1 MSFGKGKIWMNGT
14 LLEWANAKIHVAS
27 HVIHYGSGVFEGARC
42 YDTPM
47 GSMCFRLDAHLRRL
61 TDSAKIYRMEY
72 PLGREHLADAVI
84 QTIRANNYKACY
96 IRPLLYRGYDSLGV
110 DPLSCPVEAAIL
122 VWEWGRYL
130 GETALEQGVDVVVS
144 SWARSAPNTLPS
156 LAKSTANYA
165 SAQLIKMEAVSG
177 GFSEGIAL
185 DTSGYVSEGSGQNV
199 FVVRDGVVYTPPLS
213 ASILPGITR
222 DVVITVAQDLG
233 LTVHQEMLP
242 REVLYIADELF
253 FSGTAAEISPIRSVD
268 RITIGSGVRGPIT
281 HLIQQRFFDIING
294 KIPDTHDWLTPVY
307 TETLDRDPRHA
318 ATKA

>member
-47 GSMCFRLDAHLRRL
+47 GPMCFRLDAHLRRL

-72 PLGREHLADAVI
+72 PLGREYLEDAVI

-110 DPLSCPVEAAIL
+110 DPLSCPVDAAIL
-122 VWEWGRYL
+122 VWKWGRYL
-130 GETALEQGVDVVVS
+130 GESALEKGVDVVVS

-185 DTSGYVSEGSGQNV
+185 DTSGHVSEGSGQNV
-199 FVVRDGVVYTPPLS
+199 FAVRDGVIYTPPLS

-233 LTVHQEMLP
+233 LTVHQEMMP
-242 REVLYIADELF
+242 REVLYIADEVF
-253 FSGTAAEISPIRSVD
+253 FSGTAAEISPVRSVD
-268 RITIGSGVRGPIT
+268 RITIGSGVRGPVT

-294 KIPDTHDWLTPVY
+294 KIPDTHNWLTPVY
-307 TETLDRDPRHA
+307 TEIPDRDPRHA

>member
-1 MSFGKGKIWMNGT
+1 MNGT